1 MSIIEVLSRVV
12 AAFVVLLLITRIMGK
27 KQVSQLTY
35 FNYITGIT
43 IGAVAASI
51 TIDTSI
57 DMVDAFVSLIGWS
70 VLTILVSFINLK
82 SPKARIILDG
92 EPTIVIK
99 DGKILE
105 NALKGERLNMDDL
118 SMLLREQSI
127 FSMQEV
133 NYSVL
138 EPNGQLSVLKK
149 VDSQSVSKKDI
160 TYVKPLYIPTE
171 IIVDGKIVPH
181 NLSKLS
187 LNQNWLETQLQQF
200 GVCPQDVFYAE
211 IQSDGTL
218 YIDKRQ
224 DDQFPPR

>member
-1 MSIIEVLSRVV
+1 
-12 AAFVVLLLITRIMGK
+12 MGK

-82 SPKARIILDG
+82 SPKTRIILDG

-105 NALKGERLNMDDL
+105 KALKGEKLNMDDL

-133 NYSVL
+133 NYAVL

-171 IIVDGKIVPH
+171 IIVDGKIIPH

-200 GVCPQDVFYAE
+200 GVCLQDVFYAE

>member
-12 AAFVVLLLITRIMGK
+12 AAFVVLLLITRIMEK

-105 NALKGERLNMDDL
+105 KALKGEKLNMDDL

-133 NYSVL
+133 NYAVL

-200 GVCPQDVFYAE
+200 GVCLQDVFYAE

>member
-1 MSIIEVLSRVV
+1 MSFIEVLSRVV
-12 AAFVVLLLITRIMGK
+12 AAFVVLLLMTRIMGK

-105 NALKGERLNMDDL
+105 KALKGERLNMDDL

-133 NYSVL
+133 NYAVL

-187 LNQNWLETQLQQF
+187 LNQSWLETQLQQF
-200 GVCPQDVFYAE
+200 GLCLQDVFYAE

-224 DDQFPPR
+224 DNQSPPR

>member
-105 NALKGERLNMDDL
+105 KALKGEKLNMDDL

-133 NYSVL
+133 NYAVL

-200 GVCPQDVFYAE
+200 GVCLQDVFYAE

>member
-1 MSIIEVLSRVV
+1 M
-12 AAFVVLLLITRIMGK
+12 
-27 KQVSQLTY
+27 TY

-70 VLTILVSFINLK
+70 VLTILVGFINLK

-105 NALKGERLNMDDL
+105 KALKGEKLNMDDL

-127 FSMQEV
+127 FSIQEV
-133 NYSVL
+133 NYAVL

-149 VDSQSVSKKDI
+149 WI
-160 TYVKPLYIPTE
+160 AR
-171 IIVDGKIVPH
+171 
-181 NLSKLS
+181 
-187 LNQNWLETQLQQF
+187 
-200 GVCPQDVFYAE
+200 VFP
-211 IQSDGTL
+211 
-218 YIDKRQ
+218 KRILLM
-224 DDQFPPR
+224 

>member
-82 SPKARIILDG
+82 SPKTRIILDG

-105 NALKGERLNMDDL
+105 KALKGEKLNMDDL

-133 NYSVL
+133 NYAVL

-171 IIVDGKIVPH
+171 IIVDGKIIPH

-200 GVCPQDVFYAE
+200 GVCLQDVFYAE